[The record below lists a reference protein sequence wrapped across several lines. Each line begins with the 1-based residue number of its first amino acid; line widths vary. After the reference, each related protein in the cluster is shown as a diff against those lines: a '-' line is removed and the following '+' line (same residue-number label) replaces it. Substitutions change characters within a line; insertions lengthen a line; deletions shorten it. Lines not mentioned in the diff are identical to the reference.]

1 MNIEIVLQILLI
13 LICLYLALFKSYFQ
27 EKGKNIATS
36 EDIEELTIKVEAVKD
51 KFIEKNSIL
60 KSKLDLLTNLQIGQ
74 KNDERLALIEFH
86 KSISKWINLLSSSSI
101 NLINDYDN
109 IEIDNKLFHYNE
121 VYNEVLASK
130 SLLSLYIEDKD
141 LHDCI
146 LELKLKILESLST
159 NPLTTM
165 INLKSNN
172 YLIKDLDN
180 ETDHSQ
186 RLIKHKTLI
195 DKRTEIHTN
204 YRTVMLQ
211 EFKNILDSK
220 NKYEARLRKLLKDI
234 ASEQ

>member
-1 MNIEIVLQILLI
+1 M
-13 LICLYLALFKSYFQ
+13 
-27 EKGKNIATS
+27 
-36 EDIEELTIKVEAVKD
+36 
-51 KFIEKNSIL
+51 
-60 KSKLDLLTNLQIGQ
+60 
-74 KNDERLALIEFH
+74 
-86 KSISKWINLLSSSSI
+86 
-101 NLINDYDN
+101 
-109 IEIDNKLFHYNE
+109 
-121 VYNEVLASK
+121 LASK